1 MRGSKVA
8 VAQAISEIAAITRTA
23 SCRVEHLA
31 LDVIDLLGGFEAFGE
46 PASALAGSPERE
58 QEQEHRGGDGAVAQG
73 HPNPRGGGDPRP
85 PLPGIDEGAD
95 RHGKARE
102 RRSDE
107 QPARVSR

>member
-46 PASALAGSPERE
+46 ASRSLAGLPKRK
-58 QEQEHRGGDGAVAQG
+58 QEQKHGEHDGAVAEC
-73 HPNPRGGGDPRP
+73 RARP
-85 PLPGIDEGAD
+85 C
-95 RHGKARE
+95 
-102 RRSDE
+102 RSGE
-107 QPARVSR
+107 